1 MISLAVMYELVIV
14 AKVDKSDQLVSR
26 VEKALKDAVATN
38 LKIERLGKKQLAYP
52 IRKQTDANYF
62 VFNFDAEASAIGGFA
77 SKLRLEQ
84 EDLLRY
90 LIIKKKQVK
99 IKSKKAAKNQEVETK
114 TSKLP
119 KVTVV
124 TKTTTA
130 KLTSKRSQTK
140 NKASNKK
147 VTKIKKGKK

>member
-1 MISLAVMYELVIV
+1 MYELVIV
-14 AKVDKSDQLVSR
+14 AKVDKSDQLISR
-26 VEKALKDAVATN
+26 VEKALKDAQASN
-38 LKIERLGKKQLAYP
+38 LKVERLGKKQLAYP
-52 IRKQTDANYF
+52 IKKQTDANYF
-62 VFNFDAEASAIGGFA
+62 VVNFEAEASAIDGFA

-99 IKSKKAAKNQEVETK
+99 AKSRKAAKVQEAETK
-114 TSKLP
+114 TRELP

-130 KLTSKRSQTK
+130 KLTSKRGQAK